1 MQKLKIILFIVFT
14 ISFINQVNSQSVW
27 DLERCINYALKHN
40 LDIQQN
46 ELQLNMQEN
55 NLLSSKARMLPTLNA
70 NGNDIVNWGK
80 TVDRYTNQ
88 FADSRTVSMNLYL
101 QSSVTLF
108 SGFKLL
114 NTVKKNK
121 LMLMSQKYDLN
132 YMKDLKSMDIT
143 TAFLQILY
151 DKENFK
157 NKKEQVKLTKMQLDR
172 TTKLVEAGSLAK
184 GDLYN
189 IKSQLA
195 SEMAMEI
202 DAENSLNLSLLKLK
216 QLMYVPSDTN
226 ISIYAPE
233 IELTED
239 FNNLLDPYKVY
250 EYALQNRP
258 EIKSAEIKVESSKR
272 DLSIAKGGI
281 SPVISLSAGLGSG
294 YSGANSI
301 LDGSPS
307 FTGFTPSGDFTTAG
321 DTVITPTFDYK
332 TKPKAMGDQL
342 IDNKNYSIGIYVSI
356 PLFNG
361 LQTHTNINNSKIAM
375 KQAELQLE
383 QTKTNMRQIIEKAY
397 ADARSALKKY
407 ESAGLQVEALN
418 EAFNYATSRY
428 EAKMLAA
435 FEYND
440 AKIKLEMAKSDL
452 LNAKFNYVFRVKVL
466 DFYYG
471 KPLSL

>member
-1 MQKLKIILFIVFT
+1 MRKLKILLFTVFT
-14 ISFINQVNSQSVW
+14 ISFINQANSQSVW
-27 DLERCINYALKHN
+27 NLEQCINYALLHN

-46 ELQLNMQEN
+46 ELQLDMQEN

-88 FADSRTVSMNLYL
+88 FADSRTISMNLYL

-132 YMKDLKSMDIT
+132 YMKDLKAMDIT

-172 TTKLVEAGSLAK
+172 TQKLVEAGSLAK

-202 DAENSLNLSLLKLK
+202 DAENSLNLSMLKLK

-226 ISIYAPE
+226 IDIYAPE
-233 IELTED
+233 IELTEN

-250 EYALQNRP
+250 EYALHNRP
-258 EIKSAEIKVESSKR
+258 EIKSAEIKVESSKK

-332 TKPKAMGDQL
+332 TKPKAMSDQL

-361 LQTHTNINNSKIAM
+361 LQTHTNINNSEIAM

-397 ADARSALKKY
+397 ADARSAFKKY

-440 AKIKLEMAKSDL
+440 AKIKLDMAKSDL

>member
-1 MQKLKIILFIVFT
+1 MLKIRILLLTVFVLT
-14 ISFINQVNSQSVW
+14 FTNRVSAQSEW
-27 DLERCINYALKHN
+27 SLERCIDYALLHN

-88 FADSRTVSMNLYL
+88 FADSRTISMNLYL

-121 LMLMSQKYDLN
+121 LMLMSQKYDLK

-151 DKENFK
+151 DKENYK
-157 NKKEQVKLTKMQLDR
+157 NKKDQVKLTQMQLER
-172 TTKLVEAGSLAK
+172 TKKLVEAGSLAK

-195 SEMAMEI
+195 SEIAMEI
-202 DAENSLNLSLLKLK
+202 DAENSLNLSMLKLK
-216 QLMYVPSDTN
+216 QLMYVPSDTT
-226 ISIYAPE
+226 IEIYAPE
-233 IELTED
+233 IELTND
-239 FNNLLDPYKVY
+239 FNKLLDPYKVY

-258 EIKSAEIKVESSKR
+258 EIKSAEVKVESSKR

-301 LDGSPS
+301 LDGNPT

-321 DTVITPTFDYK
+321 DTVITPTFDYA
-332 TKPKAMGDQL
+332 TKPKLMSDQL

-361 LQTHTNINNSKIAM
+361 LQTHTNISNSKIAM

-397 ADARSALKKY
+397 ADARSAFKKY
-407 ESAGLQVEALN
+407 ESAGLQVKALN

>member
-1 MQKLKIILFIVFT
+1 
-14 ISFINQVNSQSVW
+14 
-27 DLERCINYALKHN
+27 
-40 LDIQQN
+40 
-46 ELQLNMQEN
+46 MQEN

-88 FADSRTVSMNLYL
+88 FADSRTISMNLYL

-132 YMKDLKSMDIT
+132 YMKDLKAMDIT

-172 TTKLVEAGSLAK
+172 TQKLVEAGSLAK

-202 DAENSLNLSLLKLK
+202 DAENSLNLSMLKLK

-226 ISIYAPE
+226 IDIYAPE
-233 IELTED
+233 IELTEN

-250 EYALQNRP
+250 EYALHNRP
-258 EIKSAEIKVESSKR
+258 EIKSAEIKVESSKK

-332 TKPKAMGDQL
+332 TKPKAMSDQL

-361 LQTHTNINNSKIAM
+361 LQTHTNINNSEIAM

-397 ADARSALKKY
+397 ADARSAFKKY